1 MPLTTTTIN
10 SLKPQ
15 GKDQFHADGQG
26 LYLRVGVSGSKTFL
40 FRSRQN
46 GKARWVTLGSYPA
59 MSLADARKRVVTID
73 TAPEKTTVQ
82 AAYDEWV
89 KHINKRY
96 KSPLQITQ
104 RMGKHFTPSY
114 GSKPVTSITRAQLS
128 TLLTGI
134 ADTAPVQANRLLGD
148 LKLFFNYCVERG
160 WIDVSPA
167 EAITRKTV
175 GGTEA
180 SRDRVLTDD
189 ELAALVEVLLEDR
202 FHAPTRY
209 ALTFLLITGQRSG
222 EVRGLTKSELGF
234 ETGVWRLPP
243 HRTKNNSTQAVLLP
257 KRCFVLLA
265 SAVKELGAEP
275 FKGMEGQTLS
285 RAVKRMGVTW
295 TPHDLRRTMATRM
308 ADMGVAPHVVE
319 KCLNHTMGG
328 VMAIYNRAEYAA
340 EKKTAWRMWV
350 RYILR
355 VRKNSL
361 RMGG

>member
-1 MPLTTTTIN
+1 MSLTTTTIN
-10 SLKPQ
+10 SLKSKD
-15 GKDQFHADGQG
+15 KDQFHADGNG
-26 LYLRVGVSGSKTFL
+26 LYLRVSVSGSKTFL
-40 FRSRQN
+40 YRSRQN

-59 MSLADARKRVVTID
+59 MSLADARKRVVTLGS
-73 TAPEKTTVQ
+73 APDKITVQ
-82 AAYDEWV
+82 TAYDEWV

-104 RMGKHFTPSY
+104 RMGKHFTPAY
-114 GSKPVTSITRAQLS
+114 GGKPVASVTRAQLS

-134 ADTAPVQANRLLGD
+134 AETAPVQANRLLGD
-148 LKLFFNYCVERG
+148 LKLFFNYSVERG
-160 WIDVSPA
+160 WVDVSPA

-180 SRDRVLTDD
+180 SRDRVLTDKEIAD
-189 ELAALVEVLLEDR
+189 LIRELRSDR
-202 FHAPTRY
+202 FHLPTRY
-209 ALTFLLITGQRSG
+209 ALALLLVTGQRSG

-234 ETGVWRLPP
+234 ESGVWRLPP
-243 HRTKNNSTQAVLLP
+243 HRTKNNSTQVVTLP
-257 KRCFVLLA
+257 KRCFTLMN
-265 SAVKELGAEP
+265 SAIKELGSAP

-328 VMAIYNRAEYAA
+328 VMAVYNRAEYAV
-340 EKKTAWRMWV
+340 EKKAAWRLWV

-355 VRKNSL
+355 AKNSL
-361 RMGG
+361 R